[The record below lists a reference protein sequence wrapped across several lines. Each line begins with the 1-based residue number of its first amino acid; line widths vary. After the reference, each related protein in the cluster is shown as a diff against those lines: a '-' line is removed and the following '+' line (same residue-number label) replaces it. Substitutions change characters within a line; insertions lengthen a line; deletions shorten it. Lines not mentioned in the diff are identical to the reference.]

1 MSLDSDTSVLK
12 AVLDYA
18 WAIVGAL
25 VGVVWKSTN
34 EKIDTVKTELT
45 TEVNRQRDVSAKI
58 FDKLED
64 MREDANEKHLE
75 LLRALHE
82 GLARKQD
89 K

>member
-1 MSLDSDTSVLK
+1 MAIESDASLLK

-18 WAIVGAL
+18 WAIVGGL